1 MKKDEKQDKK
11 NKSGEDKIS
20 EKISENNKEKYKPMT
35 TQEIKQLAEDMYKEL
50 VFTDRNIRIKED
62 VPRVFMVLALMGKEL
77 IDELQKNPPGMIYEY
92 MDRAGPLA
100 INGMPMFTSFK
111 IVGIEDTKKV
121 FEQYNKIVEAVANA

>member
-1 MKKDEKQDKK
+1 MKKYEKQDKK
-11 NKSGEDKIS
+11 NKSGEYKIS
-20 EKISENNKEKYKPMT
+20 EKISENKKEKYKPMT